1 MFHKPTLRKRLIY
14 TLRRETR
21 IHPILYFTSK
31 RAVFH
36 WDSFS
41 VNTEHLGKTIW
52 GKYFNS
58 NLICW
63 VLQFMRTINWNRAV
77 INGGVANEPKRNLDV
92 CRSWIE
98 RQSHRYILKFWQSSQ
113 LGFQT
118 TFKLSSNALFKQHYC
133 VLIVLSNSLNN
144 VPINTFS
151 FLLFWST
158 RQSTP
163 PLVKTSRSAARWLVR
178 FSNIFLNRLCCQDE
192 PLKPALMLWIITYDG
207 ARRRKTKVATIMSK

>member
-1 MFHKPTLRKRLIY
+1 MVVMFKHMWIPQ
-14 TLRRETR
+14 
-21 IHPILYFTSK
+21 ILYFPWK
-31 RAVFH
+31 ARYFIGMVFL
-36 WDSFS
+36 SIP
-41 VNTEHLGKTIW
+41 TILKTIW
-52 GKYFNS
+52 GRYFNS

-118 TFKLSSNALFKQHYC
+118 TFKLSSNALFKQHHC

-151 FLLFWST
+151 FFPFWST

-163 PLVKTSRSAARWLVR
+163 PLVKTSRSAARW
-178 FSNIFLNRLCCQDE
+178 F
-192 PLKPALMLWIITYDG
+192 
-207 ARRRKTKVATIMSK
+207 

>member
-1 MFHKPTLRKRLIY
+1 MVVMFKHMWIPQ
-14 TLRRETR
+14 
-21 IHPILYFTSK
+21 ILYFPWK
-31 RAVFH
+31 ARYFIGMVFL
-36 WDSFS
+36 SIP
-41 VNTEHLGKTIW
+41 TILKTIW
-52 GKYFNS
+52 GRYFNS

-92 CRSWIE
+92 CRNWIE

-118 TFKLSSNALFKQHYC
+118 TFKLSSNALFKQHHC

-144 VPINTFS
+144 IPINTFS

-178 FSNIFLNRLCCQDE
+178 FSNIFLINRLCCQDE
-192 PLKPALMLWIITYDG
+192 PLKPALMLWIITCDG
-207 ARRRKTKVATIMSK
+207 ERRGKIKVATIMSK